1 MAGETGSCFCNT
13 GGRICGD
20 TVLYF
25 GIVFGLTVGGL
36 ANKINRVVVMADDE
50 IKLNWYAVQV
60 ATSFENKMIQE
71 IVAKV
76 ATEGLNDSFGEM
88 VVPTEE
94 IVEMKDGK
102 KRKVLKKL
110 IPGYIFIEMD
120 MNDEAWFLVRNATK
134 VLGFLGGK
142 KGKKPMP
149 MPKSEVEAML
159 NRGEVSEEKPK
170 LKVSYDYGEVVRV
183 SSGPFADFQGAVEDI
198 NYDKQ
203 RLVVSVM
210 IFGRSTPV
218 ELEFG
223 QVEKIT

>member
-1 MAGETGSCFCNT
+1 MVD
-13 GGRICGD
+13 GD
-20 TVLYF
+20 
-25 GIVFGLTVGGL
+25 
-36 ANKINRVVVMADDE
+36 K
-50 IKLNWYAVQV
+50 KLNWYAVQV

-71 IVAKV
+71 IVAKI
-76 ATEGLNDSFGEM
+76 ATEGLRDSFGELI
-88 VVPTEE
+88 VPTEE

-110 IPGYIFIEMD
+110 IPGYIFIEME

-142 KGKKPMP
+142 KGKKPIP
-149 MPKSEVEAML
+149 MPTSEVESML
-159 NRGEVSEEKPK
+159 NRGDVSEDKPK
-170 LKVSYDYGEVVRV
+170 LKVTYDYGEVVRV

-198 NYDKQ
+198 NYDKH

>member
-1 MAGETGSCFCNT
+1 MT
-13 GGRICGD
+13 
-20 TVLYF
+20 
-25 GIVFGLTVGGL
+25 
-36 ANKINRVVVMADDE
+36 DE
-50 IKLNWYAVQV
+50 EKNLSWYAVQV
-60 ATSFENKMIQE
+60 ATGFENKMIQE

-76 ATEGLNDSFGEM
+76 ASTGLGDCFGDM

-94 IVEMKDGK
+94 IVELKNGK
-102 KRKVLKKL
+102 KRKISRKL
-110 IPGYIFIEMD
+110 IPGYIFIHME
-120 MNDEAWFLVRNATK
+120 MNDDAWFLVRNATK

-142 KGKKPMP
+142 KGKKPLAMP
-149 MPKSEVEAML
+149 EKEVEAML
-159 NRGEVSEEKPK
+159 NRGDETEEKPK
-170 LKVSYDYGEVVRV
+170 MKVMFDCGEVVRV

-198 NYDKQ
+198 NYDKH